1 MRPLSALTTRGSR
14 FFAALGVIAIA
25 ASVVLA
31 DIRVASASPTD
42 DLAEARAVFRRG
54 DYELAIP
61 LLSSLLYP
69 NSRLSRQADLAE
81 AHLLLGVAYYET
93 GRAAPAERE
102 FEEALFVDP
111 ELTLDGIFSDEVARF
126 FRRTKEAIQR
136 RRDEEERLRSL
147 AEERDTYRL
156 ALENMYVVEK
166 RNYFVNFVPFGAGQ
180 FQNGQTEK
188 GVAFAVSQGLLGGTS
203 MAMFAIQQLQ
213 YNPYRPEDVDTINRM
228 RLVQLSTGGLTLA
241 IMAWGIIDALANYE
255 PTVERRADESLLP
268 DDFPGLRPGEPSTSS
283 LRLGPSLSPRGAGFF
298 ATWEF

>member
-1 MRPLSALTTRGSR
+1 MRALIALALVAC
-14 FFAALGVIAIA
+14 FALGDAR
-25 ASVVLA
+25 LA
-31 DIRVASASPTD
+31 LASPTE

-54 DYELAIP
+54 DYDQAIP

-69 NSRLSRQADLAE
+69 HSRLARQADLAE

-111 ELTLDGIFSDEVARF
+111 ELTIDGIFSDEVARF
-126 FRRTKEAIQR
+126 FRRTKEAIER
-136 RRDEEERLRSL
+136 RRQEEERLRLL
-147 AEERDTYRL
+147 AEERDTYRR

-203 MAMFAIQQLQ
+203 MAMYAIQQLQ
-213 YNPYRPEDVDTINRM
+213 YNPYRPEQVDTINRL
-228 RLVQLSTGGLTLA
+228 RLVQLSTGGLCLA
-241 IMAWGIIDALANYE
+241 IMAWGVIDALANYE
-255 PTVERRADESLLP
+255 PTIERRPDENLLP
-268 DDFPGLRPGEPSTSS
+268 DDFPGLRPAGLPSSS
-283 LRLGPSLSPRGAGFF
+283 LRLGPSLTPGGAGLS